1 MQKLIPVLL
10 LTCCLCGCNSAPDSV
25 ADPVTDSQ
33 LDSGTIAESNYISIN
48 NTNHLKLLC
57 AWQNDYY
64 IHQGYIAPHYL
75 IYYVTD
81 ENQAYSAFWET
92 DETTPNNAILSMD
105 DFTNTEELGKISF
118 DPDHLLSEVSTQE
131 LTIETESEQLDI
143 DEPNIWFYG
152 YNSSQDVTNQFLFYQ
167 SGNITEKRIQTD
179 EGTELV
185 NQLYSE
191 STFEDARFKWS
202 AFYMNLGESVSE

>member
-1 MQKLIPVLL
+1 MIPALL
-10 LTCCLCGCNSAPDSV
+10 LTFCLCACNSDFSEQKNSV
-25 ADPVTDSQ
+25 TNSDTENKSKN
-33 LDSGTIAESNYISIN
+33 STEFYSISSNI
-48 NTNHLKLLC
+48 KLLC
-57 AWQNDYY
+57 AWQREDY
-64 IHQGYIAPHYL
+64 IHQGYIASHYL

-92 DETTPNNAILSMD
+92 NETTPDNAILHMD

-167 SGNITEKRIQTD
+167 SGNITEKRIQTG